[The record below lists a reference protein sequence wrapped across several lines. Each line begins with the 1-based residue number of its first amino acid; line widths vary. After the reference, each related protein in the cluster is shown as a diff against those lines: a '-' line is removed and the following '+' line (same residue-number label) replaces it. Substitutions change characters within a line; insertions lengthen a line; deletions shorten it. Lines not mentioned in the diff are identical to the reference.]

1 VTSVREQ
8 SPPKQSWT
16 RCFGCGELNYA
27 KKLARTLGVC
37 PECGHHNRLTATE
50 RIGQLTDPGSFE
62 QLTAHVVATDV
73 LGFTDSKSYP
83 ERLAKARAAT
93 ELDDAVVCGSGRIG
107 GIPLALAVMDFR
119 FMGGSLGAAV
129 GELITRTAEE
139 AVDRGTPLLIVSAS
153 GGARMQEGVLALMQ
167 MAKISQ
173 ALASLRDAGLL
184 SISLITDPTYGGV
197 AASFATNCDVL
208 VLEKG
213 ARMGFAGPR
222 VIEQTI
228 RQRLPEDFQTADF
241 LLAHGQADTVQHRQD
256 LRAWLKALLAATRP
270 ATSAP
275 AGAGTPV
282 LELERDPAR
291 LPTVDAWESVA
302 AARQT
307 SRPTTLEYLDLAF
320 DGFVEL
326 HGDRLA
332 ADCPSIVAG
341 FARLR
346 GRPVAVIGHQKGHQ
360 TAELISRNFGMPQP
374 EGYRKALRVMRLA
387 DRLGI
392 AIVSIVDTPGAFP
405 GKDAEEHGQSIAIAE
420 NILGMFELRSPVV
433 TIVTGEGGSGGALA
447 LAVANRVLMFERAIY
462 SVITPEGCSAILW
475 GDATSAPAAARAL
488 GITARR
494 LLELGVIDGVL
505 PEPPGSDPTDAT
517 VMAAALGDAV
527 DRTLTELDEAED
539 CDLIRDRRARFRA
552 FGSAG
557 VLISERASENGD
569 GLRERA
575 GEPAVA
581 EGIAPKPAS
590 PVRRHPAQPGRQGA
604 DQAESELIRQGA
616 PQRRDPR
623 RGSQTGTELR
633 KDPVN

>member
-37 PECGHHNRLTATE
+37 PECGHHNRLTAAE
-50 RIGQLTDPGSFE
+50 RIEQLTDPGSFE
-62 QLTAHVVATDV
+62 QLAAHVVATDV
-73 LGFTDSKSYP
+73 LGFTDSKPYP

-93 ELDDAVVCGSGRIG
+93 ELDDAVVCGTGRIG
-107 GIPLALAVMDFR
+107 GIPLAMAVMDFR

-129 GELITRTAEE
+129 GELITRTADE
-139 AVDRGTPLLIVSAS
+139 AVDRGIPLLIVSAS

-173 ALASLRDAGLL
+173 ALASLRDAGVL

-256 LRAWLKALLAATRP
+256 LRGWLEALLTATRP
-270 ATSAP
+270 VREAADKPSA
-275 AGAGTPV
+275 
-282 LELERDPAR
+282 LELVRDAER
-291 LPTVDAWESVA
+291 LPTVDAWDSVA

-360 TAELISRNFGMPQP
+360 TSELISRNFGMPQP

-392 AIVSIVDTPGAFP
+392 AIVSIVDTPGAYP

-505 PEPPGSDPTDAT
+505 PEPPGSDPTNAA

-527 DRTLTELDEAED
+527 DRTLTELEEAED
-539 CDLIRDRRARFRA
+539 RDLIRDRRARFRA

-557 VLISERASENGD
+557 VLISTDQPPEGGNGLH
-569 GLRERA
+569 GSTT
-575 GEPAVA
+575 GPALA
-581 EGIAPKPAS
+581 EGTLS
-590 PVRRHPAQPGRQGA
+590 GRQGA
-604 DQAESELIRQGA
+604 VQGNSEVSRQGA
-616 PQRRDPR
+616 SWRHDRVA
-623 RGSQTGTELR
+623 GSQTGTEFR

>member
-1 VTSVREQ
+1 MTSVQEQ
-8 SPPKQSWT
+8 APAKQSWR
-16 RCFGCGELNYA
+16 RCPGCGELNYG
-27 KKLARTLGVC
+27 KKLARALGVC
-37 PECGHHNRLTATE
+37 PECGYHHRLTAAE
-50 RIGQLTDPGSFE
+50 RIEQLTDTDSFE
-62 QLTAHVVATDV
+62 QLSTHVLATDV
-73 LGFTDSKSYP
+73 LGFTDSQPYP
-83 ERLAKARAAT
+83 DRLANARAAT
-93 ELDDAVVCGSGRIG
+93 ELDDAVVCGTGRIG
-107 GIPLALAVMDFR
+107 GMPLALAVMDFR

-129 GELITRTAEE
+129 GELITRTAED
-139 AVDRGTPLLIVSAS
+139 AVDRGIPLLIVSAS

-197 AASFATNCDVL
+197 AASYATNCDVL
-208 VLEKG
+208 VIEKG

-228 RQRLPEDFQTADF
+228 RERLPKDFQTADF
-241 LLAHGQADTVQHRQD
+241 LLAHGQVDTVQHRQD
-256 LRAWLKALLAATRP
+256 LRGWLASLLAATRP
-270 ATSAP
+270 ATGP
-275 AGAGTPV
+275 LPMRPE
-282 LELERDPAR
+282 LELVRDADRKNEIVRDPEH
-291 LPTVDAWESVA
+291 LPTVDAWESVG

-307 SRPTTLEYLDLAF
+307 SRPTTLEYLELAF

-392 AIVSIVDTPGAFP
+392 PIVTIVDTPGAFP

-420 NILGMFELRSPVV
+420 NILGMFELRTPVV
-433 TIVTGEGGSGGALA
+433 TVVTGEGGSGGALA

-475 GDATSAPAAARAL
+475 GEATSAPAAARAL

-494 LLELGVIDGVL
+494 LLELGVVDGVL
-505 PEPPGSDPTDAT
+505 PEPPDSDPTDAP
-517 VMAAALGDAV
+517 VMAAALGAAV
-527 DRTLTELDEAED
+527 ARTLTELDQAAD
-539 CDLIRDRRARFRA
+539 RDLIRDRRARFRA
-552 FGSAG
+552 FGGAG
-557 VLISERASENGD
+557 VLISEVRK
-569 GLRERA
+569 
-575 GEPAVA
+575 EPV
-581 EGIAPKPAS
+581 E
-590 PVRRHPAQPGRQGA
+590 
-604 DQAESELIRQGA
+604 
-616 PQRRDPR
+616 
-623 RGSQTGTELR
+623 
-633 KDPVN
+633 

>member
-1 VTSVREQ
+1 MTSVGEKA
-8 SPPKQSWT
+8 SAKQSWT
-16 RCFGCGELNYA
+16 RCTGCGDLHYV
-27 KKLARTLGVC
+27 KKLARALGVC
-37 PECGHHNRLTATE
+37 PECGHHHRLTAVE
-50 RIGQLTDPGSFE
+50 RIEQLTDPGSFE
-62 QLTAHVVATDV
+62 ELAVHVVATDV
-73 LGFTDSKSYP
+73 LGFTDSQPYS

-93 ELDDAVVCGSGRIG
+93 ELDDAAVCGVGRIG
-107 GIPLALAVMDFR
+107 GVSIGLAVMDFR

-129 GELITRTAEE
+129 GELITRVAEE
-139 AVDRGTPLLIVSAS
+139 AMDRNIPLLIVTAS

-167 MAKISQ
+167 MAKVSQ
-173 ALASLRDAGLL
+173 ALASVREAGLL

-208 VLEKG
+208 VLEKN

-241 LLAHGQADTVQHRQD
+241 LFSHGQADTVRHRHD
-256 LRAWLKALLAATRP
+256 LRGWLSALLNATRP
-270 ATSAP
+270 ASDTVSSV
-275 AGAGTPV
+275 PV
-282 LELERDPAR
+282 WERKRALVRDPAD
-291 LPTVDAWESVA
+291 LATVDAWDA
-302 AARQT
+302 ATAARQVD
-307 SRPTTLEYLDLAF
+307 RPTTLEYLDLAF

-346 GRPVAVIGHQKGHQ
+346 GRPVAVIGHQKGHT

-374 EGYRKALRVMRLA
+374 EGYRKALRIMRLA

-420 NILGMFELRSPVV
+420 SILGMFELRSPVV
-433 TIVTGEGGSGGALA
+433 AVVTGEGGSGGALA

-475 GDATSAPAAARAL
+475 GEASFAPTAARAL

-494 LLELGVIDGVL
+494 LLELGVVDGVL
-505 PEPPGSDPTDAT
+505 PEPPDSDPTDAPA
-517 VMAAALGDAV
+517 MAAALGEAIAHTLAELEQTE
-527 DRTLTELDEAED
+527 DR
-539 CDLIRDRRARFRA
+539 DLIRDRRARFRS

-557 VLISERASENGD
+557 VLNSEVQKE
-569 GLRERA
+569 
-575 GEPAVA
+575 
-581 EGIAPKPAS
+581 
-590 PVRRHPAQPGRQGA
+590 
-604 DQAESELIRQGA
+604 
-616 PQRRDPR
+616 
-623 RGSQTGTELR
+623 
-633 KDPVN
+633 PVN